1 MTSRRGF
8 TALELALAVT
18 LSSVVLLAAIG
29 TLGYLQRADRSLSAR
44 FEERSD
50 LAIVHATVRRALQ
63 SLVAKPEPPANQP
76 GSPPAPAAD
85 GATEAEPEAFADADA
100 ARKQKDV
107 DELNAFLQKS
117 RGLEERPERDR
128 FILESQ
134 VAGRADAAAPR
145 RLEMVLLRPPT
156 PGPMP
161 VTPTVRGS
169 FEVRPEL
176 DGYGLYWVPLIPSGE
191 PERLMG
197 GIASITWR
205 ALAREQAEN
214 RFEAQSG
221 AWRTMMHART
231 PGQFPKA
238 VQLTLQTVQGAEAD
252 WIFEPA
258 ISMGPEP

>member
-1 MTSRRGF
+1 MNARRGF

-29 TLGYLQRADRSLSAR
+29 TLGYLQRADRSLGTR

-50 LAIVHATVRRALQ
+50 LAIVHATVRRAMQ
-63 SLVAKPEPPANQP
+63 SLVAKPEPPPNQP
-76 GSPPAPAAD
+76 GSPVPPASGSNPEEDAIAFSD
-85 GATEAEPEAFADADA
+85 PEAEQ
-100 ARKQKDV
+100 KQKKV
-107 DELNAFLQKS
+107 DEFNAILQRS
-117 RGLEERPERDR
+117 RGVEERPERDR

-134 VAGRADAAAPR
+134 VAGRVDEAAPR

-156 PGPMP
+156 PGPAP

-176 DGYGLYWVPLIPSGE
+176 DGYGLYWMPLIPAGE
-191 PERLMG
+191 PVRLMG
-197 GIASITWR
+197 GIQAIAWR

-214 RFEAQSG
+214 RFEAKSG
-221 AWRTMMHART
+221 AWRTTMSARS

-238 VQLTLQTVQGAEAD
+238 VQLVLRTTAGVEAD
-252 WIFEPA
+252 WVFEPA